1 MIILPDANLII
12 FAMLQLVQLAPYKR
26 TKLGH
31 LKVLFG
37 ICLNNS
43 RWNSADKTSTFNKL
57 FPIQKSFPIPFLR
70 VLGNDKRLS
79 ATIGKESSVINNG
92 VKLFLKEHSFFIY
105 YLHSDKIFMDKKWK
119 QERHAKYSFKNDF
132 NPYCIKYH
140 ENGIIKERNSK
151 SFTFLHICWWKK
163 KFATQL
169 CNCLVTFWHGP
180 NLM

>member
-1 MIILPDANLII
+1 
-12 FAMLQLVQLAPYKR
+12 MLCYSFCSWHHTSEQSLDTWKCYV
-26 TKLGH
+26 LGIWQ
-31 LKVLFG
+31 K
-37 ICLNNS
+37 NS

-92 VKLFLKEHSFFIY
+92 VKFFLKGIFFKFIWMHTR
-105 YLHSDKIFMDKKWK
+105 YLWSENWK
-119 QERHAKYSFKNDF
+119 QDKHAKYSFRNYF

-163 KFATQL
+163 NLLRNYATA
-169 CNCLVTFWHGP
+169 
-180 NLM
+180 